1 MSFCFY
7 YKNNYFEEKETGK
20 KRKIL
25 NKKVDKDSL
34 SAKEMSDKI
43 IGHTKYFLPREH
55 FITFV
60 QFEKLM

>member
-1 MSFCFY
+1 MHLF
-7 YKNNYFEEKETGK
+7 FE
-20 KRKIL
+20 KRKTRINTHGEKSKTL